1 MAQQTVRLKR
11 SSVQGRVPSTQ
22 NVELG
27 EIAIN
32 TFDGR
37 AFFKRDNGSESIVEF
52 TTNITI
58 NQSPQGG
65 TGFSSYGIGDLL
77 VGSSSGSLEKSSDS
91 TGAIVIPVGTTAQRP
106 SSPVAGMMRFN
117 SETSQFEGYNGS
129 EWGQLGST
137 ETIFN
142 FEGDLNTLSGGEDLQ
157 LGDGVVDLMGD
168 VTPIEGDLA
177 TSSGTED
184 LNTSS
189 GVVDLD
195 S

>member
-1 MAQQTVRLKR
+1 MAQQTVKLKR
-11 SSVQGRVPSTQ
+11 SNVEGRVPSTQ

-37 AFFKRDNGSESIVEF
+37 AFFKRDNGAESIVEF
-52 TTNITI
+52 KTNITI
-58 NQSPQGG
+58 SQYSEGG
-65 TGFSSYGIGDLL
+65 TGYSSYGLGDLL
-77 VGSSSGSLEKSSDS
+77 VGSSTGSLEKSSDS

-117 SETSQFEGYNGS
+117 SETNQFEGYNGS
-129 EWGQLGST
+129 TWGQLGGA

-157 LGDGVVDLMGD
+157 TGDGVVDLMG
-168 VTPIEGDLA
+168 A
-177 TSSGTED
+177 
-184 LNTSS
+184 
-189 GVVDLD
+189 
-195 S
+195 